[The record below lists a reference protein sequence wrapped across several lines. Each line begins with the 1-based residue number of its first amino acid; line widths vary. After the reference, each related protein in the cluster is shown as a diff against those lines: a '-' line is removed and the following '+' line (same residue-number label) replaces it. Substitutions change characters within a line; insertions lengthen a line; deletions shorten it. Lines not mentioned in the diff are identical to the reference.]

1 MIALKNKKFLTG
13 FCALIVAVAMIS
25 VGVTL
30 AANEISK
37 SETNIVVFGNVDIE
51 LIDDYPDTPPSVEP
65 TGAEVN
71 KKVSVKNTGNHDC
84 YVRILVNKS
93 WLDTEGTSI
102 ASKIDLDSYIN
113 WDCWFTEDSAKTTID
128 SVEYQIYYYNE
139 ILKPNEEAEPLFT
152 KFAVDNYTAIADK
165 VVGTDG
171 HIKVLA
177 QAVQAGDEVKVTN
190 VGGGGPIEK
199 AVVGGTVYVVNWTD
213 EIAKFKGDKVQANRN
228 KANKMDGFGN
238 AIFLGYLYP
247 DMDAK
252 YPDED
257 EWSFDIDGYDSSY
270 EPQSTSFRFE
280 LTASKDL
287 KSYLE
292 GEELAN
298 YPANRATVDHGYAG
312 SIALIDWVFVI
323 PPEEI
328 KAPNFPTPDPTTT
341 TTTKKPTPVV
351 PGTGDAS
358 IPYAAASAACGI
370 SALVIFFVAF
380 GEVGKKKKEEE

>member
-171 HIKVLA
+171 PRFSRRRCR
-177 QAVQAGDEVKVTN
+177 QAM
-190 VGGGGPIEK
+190 
-199 AVVGGTVYVVNWTD
+199 
-213 EIAKFKGDKVQANRN
+213 R
-228 KANKMDGFGN
+228 
-238 AIFLGYLYP
+238 
-247 DMDAK
+247 
-252 YPDED
+252 
-257 EWSFDIDGYDSSY
+257 
-270 EPQSTSFRFE
+270 
-280 LTASKDL
+280 L
-287 KSYLE
+287 K
-292 GEELAN
+292 
-298 YPANRATVDHGYAG
+298 
-312 SIALIDWVFVI
+312 
-323 PPEEI
+323 
-328 KAPNFPTPDPTTT
+328 
-341 TTTKKPTPVV
+341 
-351 PGTGDAS
+351 
-358 IPYAAASAACGI
+358 
-370 SALVIFFVAF
+370 
-380 GEVGKKKKEEE
+380 